1 MPSEDTISAEVQKE
15 QKETQKETLIE
26 IRKLVQAGQGSAKQ
40 RLQLVQNMSKIEKS
54 NRTLGGDL
62 SKNVK
67 DMKDGIQTT
76 VDGMINETFGPLG
89 GVVSSF
95 TTGWFKRA
103 EDNKEK
109 VAAPPIINFPFP
121 PAILATLLKDLKKG
135 LVGYFL

>member
-103 EDNKEK
+103 EDNKDNLNANEAQ
-109 VAAPPIINFPFP
+109 VEAAQS
-121 PAILATLLKDLKKG
+121 TLEEIKDLPGFK
-135 LVGYFL
+135 VQM